1 MISILLL
8 AASVAAAPAPPRDP
22 ALLADAGHAID
33 AGRLEQARLMIGRAV
48 SAGFT
53 GFPVDRLVADLAFAS
68 GNYEQ
73 ALREYQAIVA
83 SGRRVEKICENGA
96 VAALIL
102 GRTAD
107 ARPLADCATESG
119 AVTWRAWNAQGVL
132 ADLRQ
137 DWDAADTFYEKADQL
152 GPGHAEVVNNRGWSH
167 LLRGDWVSARTF
179 FEQAAKLDPAS
190 PRITNNLDLARTALA
205 ADLPSRRAGESEE
218 DWAERL
224 NDAGV
229 AAQLLGDKK
238 RALAAFTQALYA
250 SDPWYARAAGNLQA
264 TSSAQ

>member
-1 MISILLL
+1 MIMALLL
-8 AASVAAAPAPPRDP
+8 AANVAAASPPVKNPAV
-22 ALLADAGHAID
+22 LSDAAHAID

-48 SAGFT
+48 AAGFS
-53 GFPVDRLVADLAFAS
+53 GFPVDRLIADLAFAS
-68 GNYEQ
+68 GDYEQ
-73 ALREYQAIVA
+73 ALREYQGIVA

-96 VAALIL
+96 LAALFL

-132 ADLRQ
+132 ADMRQ
-137 DWDAADTFYEKADQL
+137 DWDAADRFYEKADQFA
-152 GPGHAEVVNNRGWSH
+152 PRRAEVINNRGWSH
-167 LLRGDWVSARTF
+167 LLRGDWLAARSY
-179 FEQAAKLDPAS
+179 FEEAAKLGSAS
-190 PRITNNLDLARTALA
+190 PRIANNLELARTALD
-205 ADLPSRRAGESEE
+205 ADLPGRRAGESQQ
-218 DWAERL
+218 DWAQRL

-250 SDPWYARAAGNLQA
+250 SDPWYSRAAANLQA
-264 TSSAQ
+264 ASAQ